1 MTMQNLTEDWIQRAR
16 NAQREANK
24 VLADSG
30 HSKPRIFFLEEVRSK
45 LNGAPIDIQM
55 YFEESLICLRND
67 LNRPAIVVAWAG
79 YFDVFCQA
87 LYDSK
92 EADVRTIR
100 TKWTFADA
108 SEFKEAAP
116 EAQIID
122 VAKDVGFIRNPQRR
136 MMDGWLSQRNQCA
149 HPTVYRPSPNTAIG
163 FVDSMI
169 QGTLEYID

>member
-1 MTMQNLTEDWIQRAR
+1 MTMQSLAEGWIQRAR

-30 HSKPRIFFLEEVRSK
+30 HAKPRIFFLEEVRSK

-55 YFEESLICLRND
+55 YFEESLICLKND

-87 LYDSK
+87 LYD
-92 EADVRTIR
+92 ARGVDVRKVR
-100 TKWTFADA
+100 TKWSFSDA
-108 SEFKEAAP
+108 SELKEAAP

-122 VAKDVGFIRNPQRR
+122 VAKDVGFIRNPKRR

-149 HPTVYRPSPNTAIG
+149 HPTVYRPTANTAIG

-169 QGTLEYID
+169 EETLDYLV